1 MNGSLRGV
9 VRSGPGSKRTDRH
22 AGSSRSM
29 KKRSKNGKRGKFG
42 NVGRLRTGN
51 NLVLRRAD
59 LADRGGCRYGVLSD
73 LDRRLIRGGKM
84 REAIIIGTILIIAV
98 IIWRPRKGG

>member
-1 MNGSLRGV
+1 M
-9 VRSGPGSKRTDRH
+9 
-22 AGSSRSM
+22 
-29 KKRSKNGKRGKFG
+29 
-42 NVGRLRTGN
+42 GRLRTYN
-51 NLVLRRAD
+51 NLVVCRAD
-59 LADRGGCRYGVLSD
+59 LANRGGCRYGVLSD

>member
-1 MNGSLRGV
+1 M
-9 VRSGPGSKRTDRH
+9 
-22 AGSSRSM
+22 
-29 KKRSKNGKRGKFG
+29 
-42 NVGRLRTGN
+42 GRLRTGH
-51 NLVLRRAD
+51 NLDVCRAC

-84 REAIIIGTILIIAV
+84 REAIIIGTILILAV

>member
-1 MNGSLRGV
+1 MEKGGNLV
-9 VRSGPGSKRTDRH
+9 
-22 AGSSRSM
+22 
-29 KKRSKNGKRGKFG
+29 

-51 NLVLRRAD
+51 KMDVCRAG
-59 LADRGGCRYGVLSD
+59 LADRGVDRYGILSD

-84 REAIIIGTILIIAV
+84 REAIIIGTILILAV